1 MTKGVTM
8 DGLSKA
14 EIDEVIQE
22 LDEKIK
28 EYRKR
33 TPESYKEKWSN
44 RWHEIYNSDQEY
56 ASGLVAAETKLLE
69 KLENKKNKKMVK
81 V

>member
-1 MTKGVTM
+1 M
-8 DGLSKA
+8 DGLSKK
-14 EIDEVIQE
+14 EIDEVMQE

-33 TPESYKEKWSN
+33 TPESYKEEWPN
-44 RWHEIYNSDQEY
+44 RWHEMYYGDQEY

-69 KLENKKNKKMVK
+69 KLESKREKKLVK